1 MLVACC
7 GDILGFQTIMTLDI
21 TRVYGQIE
29 AMAGEMRSNRAGYT
43 LRLATAVETL
53 ITASP
58 AQEAL
63 KRKIDTSHTSWLL
76 ADIKEDIGTHK
87 VPASLPADFC
97 VVGSD
102 GSHIDVDRHH
112 SERLFLLNMGVI
124 YLRYGSHPDAEFIS
138 SPTLYFGPEMQYI
151 RSADGKQVA
160 IEGPLLGIKRGVEE
174 CRSLAD
180 CVCGTPVEIPVL
192 GLVDGSLIM
201 WSLEGQHYD
210 KFVSEQLLDE
220 GLLRQFGRFYELNQA
235 RQAALASYISFP
247 RSADVSNILRLQL
260 CPYDP
265 ADCYRYCSGKLE
277 GRPCDGMANVID
289 RALFAEILKHRERS
303 AVFFSR
309 SSINDRYGM
318 HRVCFF
324 YIRLEDEV
332 ARVEV
337 PQWVADN
344 EALLDFT
351 HAAVL
356 DQCDKGFGYPVC
368 LSEAHE
374 QAVVTGADRE
384 QFWDLVDRVMQ
395 SDDMP
400 SQRSLKQRSKK
411 VKWI

>member
-1 MLVACC
+1 
-7 GDILGFQTIMTLDI
+7 MTLDI

-29 AMAGEMRSNRAGYT
+29 AMSGEMRSQRAGYT
-43 LRLATAVETL
+43 QRLAKSVDVLKSA
-53 ITASP
+53 AS
-58 AQEAL
+58 AQDAL
-63 KRKIDTSHTSWLL
+63 KRKIESSRTSWLL
-76 ADIKEDIGTHK
+76 AGLKEDIGSHK
-87 VPASLPADFC
+87 PPAPLPADFC

-124 YLRYGSHPDAEFIS
+124 YLQYGSNPDAEFIS
-138 SPTLYFGPEMQYI
+138 SPTLYFGPEMQNI
-151 RSADGKQVA
+151 RSADGKQTP
-160 IEGPLLGIKRGVEE
+160 IEGLLLGIKREVEE

-180 CVCGTPVEIPVL
+180 MVCSTPSELPVL
-192 GLVDGSLIM
+192 GLMDGSLIM
-201 WSLEGQHYD
+201 WSLEGHNYD
-210 KFVSEQLLDE
+210 KYVIEQLLDE
-220 GLLRQFGRFYELNQA
+220 GMLKQFDRFHELNNTKQS
-235 RQAALASYISFP
+235 ALASYISFP
-247 RSADVSNILRLQL
+247 RSADVSNVLRLHI

-265 ADCYRYCSGKLE
+265 VDCDRHCHGKLE
-277 GRPCDGMANVID
+277 GRPCDEIAGVID
-289 RALFAEILKHRERS
+289 RALFSEVLKHRERS

-309 SSINDRYGM
+309 SSINNRYGI
-318 HRVCFF
+318 HCVCFF

-332 ARVEV
+332 VRVEV

-344 EALLDFT
+344 DALLDLT
-351 HAAVL
+351 HAVIL

-384 QFWDLVDRVMQ
+384 QFWDLVDRVLQ
-395 SDDMP
+395 SDNLS